1 MPRLIDY
8 VGRFEFIRQ
17 AAFAVVRDD
26 GVDALSRRR
35 VAAEWGTGGN
45 TIRRSVADWGDLVR
59 LAADHVVARR
69 RSGRFG
75 PQYDETPRDVAA
87 RLVRSLM
94 PDGLT
99 HLDEELV
106 WLRLVTACA
115 LRPSGLEPPGQ
126 LRREF
131 GIAQRGYDD
140 GLPTPEPTPEPA
152 PATEERPAS
161 GESREGALRQYLEER
176 EQEVRSCVDRVLD
189 LLDVAEPRADLKD
202 ALIALIEGLTLSACR
217 GRLTPERATELAVAH
232 ALALGPDEA
241 GEPDAAA

>member
-26 GVDALSRRR
+26 GVHALSRRR
-35 VAAEWGTGGN
+35 VAAELGTGVN
-45 TIRRSVADWGDLVR
+45 TIRRSVADWADLAR

-69 RSGRFG
+69 RLGRHG
-75 PQYDETPRDVAA
+75 RYDETPREVAA

-94 PDGLT
+94 PDGPS

-106 WLRLVTACA
+106 WLRLVTSCA

-140 GLPTPEPTPEPA
+140 GIPA
-152 PATEERPAS
+152 PEAAPEAGAEDRPARA
-161 GESREGALRQYLEER
+161 ESRGEALHQYLEER
-176 EQEVRSCVDRVLD
+176 EQEVSSRVDRVLD
-189 LLDVAEPRADLKD
+189 LLEIAEPRSDIKAV
-202 ALIALIEGLTLSACR
+202 LIALIEGLTLSACR
-217 GRLTPERATELAVAH
+217 GRLTPERATALAVAH
-232 ALALGPDEA
+232 TLAFARDEA

>member
-35 VAAEWGTGGN
+35 VAAELGTGVN
-45 TIRRSVADWGDLVR
+45 TIRRSVADWVDLVR

-69 RSGRFG
+69 RLGRFG
-75 PQYDETPRDVAA
+75 RQYDETPREVAA

-94 PDGLT
+94 PDGPA

-106 WLRLVTACA
+106 WLRMVTACA

-140 GLPTPEPTPEPA
+140 GLPTPEPASE
-152 PATEERPAS
+152 PATEERPA
-161 GESREGALRQYLEER
+161 GESRGEALQQYLEER
-176 EQEVRSCVDRVLD
+176 EQEVSSCVDRVLD
-189 LLDVAEPRADLKD
+189 LLDVTEPRTDTKD
-202 ALIALIEGLTLSACR
+202 VLIALIEGLTLSACR
-217 GRLTPERATELAVAH
+217 ARLTPERATELAVAH
-232 ALALGPDEA
+232 TLGLARDEA